1 MYRGGVGLVI
11 LYGVVV
17 KCPIARPV
25 EERTSPVPLFL
36 VLPRKN
42 VFPLVSPYFPGRA
55 CAWRATVPII
65 SA

>member
-1 MYRGGVGLVI
+1 MYRGGVGLII

-42 VFPLVSPYFPGRA
+42 VFPLVS
-55 CAWRATVPII
+55 
-65 SA
+65 